1 MLKLRQCP
9 FGASK
14 VSNSPYSSS
23 LMLPMIFTFLL
34 LNSSRTSSISS
45 ASNIILVLPATTSPF
60 LSGSFQDGKRCLAQI
75 ELYPVA
81 INGFYLKPYIAIEF
95 FRPLQ
100 ITDINPTGIYFLI
113 FILIVFFFRT
123 PCKPCRAMRQ
133 CRHIPCRC
141 IERGVFPWNEIKYP
155 VSLYNLTIFDR
166 TFLVTAVVTSFEVS
180 YKSTREVATLI
191 VISNLFQQHAVL
203 YPALRQCS
211 GLPLPSRVQ
220 PTQVFCVFRVW
231 QCLWPT
237 IQFIPQGASISMS
250 MQSIRISLSPFI
262 LCCKN
267 NNFLCTVVLLLFY

>member
-1 MLKLRQCP
+1 M
-9 FGASK
+9 
-14 VSNSPYSSS
+14 
-23 LMLPMIFTFLL
+23 
-34 LNSSRTSSISS
+34 SRPNRT
-45 ASNIILVLPATTSPF
+45 
-60 LSGSFQDGKRCLAQI
+60 LSGRHQWLLSQT
-75 ELYPVA
+75 LYCDR
-81 INGFYLKPYIAIEF
+81 I

-220 PTQVFCVFRVW
+220 PTQVFAFSVYDNAYGRPYSSYRRERAFLC
-231 QCLWPT
+231 QCS
-237 IQFIPQGASISMS
+237 QFAYLFPHLFYAAKIIIFFVPSCFYCSINSC
-250 MQSIRISLSPFI
+250 ISLRCNSICPKYPSITWRRVTAIPSKFCHEFSSLVWSTDFI
-262 LCCKN
+262 TWIMCRL
-267 NNFLCTVVLLLFY
+267 